1 VKPKELAT
9 LLAAS
14 FSLRANLLVQ
24 GPPGIGKTDII
35 VESAAQAGLDVMISH
50 PAVQDP
56 TYASGLPWF
65 DGKGGATHLPF
76 GNLAK
81 AIKADRPTVW
91 FLDDLGQ
98 APPAVQA
105 AYMQLL
111 LARELDGQRISE
123 HITFVAAT
131 NRRGDR
137 AGVSGIL
144 EPVKSRFHS
153 IVELEACPVQW
164 RQWGIRK
171 GLPPLLLA
179 FIALRP
185 ELLSK
190 FQPTADL
197 VNSPSP
203 RGWKAVSGW
212 LDASLPM
219 TLLEP
224 TVAGAVGP
232 QAAAE
237 FCAFYA
243 TAQHMPDPAKVLAD
257 PDRAP
262 IPNDASI
269 QWALV
274 TAIADLAARSESDVP
289 ITAAVSYAR
298 RLIAGGLAEMGT
310 LLIQD
315 LLQRSPAAQRS
326 TAVVALLTD
335 RTNGI
340 AALLAA

>member
-1 VKPKELAT
+1 MKPRELAT
-9 LLAAS
+9 VLSAA
-14 FSLRANLLVQ
+14 FALRANLLVT
-24 GPPGIGKTDII
+24 GAPGIGKTDII
-35 VESAAQAGLDVMISH
+35 TSTAAQAGVEVMISH

-76 GNLAK
+76 GNLAR

-164 RQWGIRK
+164 REWGVK
-171 GLPPLLLA
+171 NGLNPTLLA
-179 FIALRP
+179 FIAFRP
-185 ELLSK
+185 ALLSDFK
-190 FQPTADL
+190 PTADL
-197 VNSPSP
+197 TNSPSP
-203 RGWKAVSGW
+203 RGWKAVNGW
-212 LDASLPM
+212 LQAGLPM
-219 TLLEP
+219 TILEP
-224 TVAGAVGP
+224 TLAGAVGP
-232 QAAAE
+232 QAAGELCNFLAM
-237 FCAFYA
+237 AK
-243 TAQHMPDPAKVLAD
+243 QMPDPAKVLAD
-257 PDRAP
+257 PARAP
-262 IPNDASI
+262 IPNDASV

-274 TAIADLAARSESDVP
+274 TALADLASRSGTEAVE
-289 ITAAVSYAR
+289 AAVLYTK
-298 RLIAGGLAEMGT
+298 RLFAAGLAQMGT

-315 LLQRSPAAQRS
+315 LLQRSPEAHRS
-326 TAVVALLTD
+326 LAIVALLTD
-335 RTNGI
+335 RSNGI